1 MSTQLIQPPY
11 TKVILDV
18 EGITDAQEAIVYLGT
33 LPIRASVQLNI
44 SNSAADVKTFKDG
57 VLASG
62 TLTVASYALL
72 LEASATATIEVV
84 DYSALTGAILTVN
97 GTALTEGVEW
107 TAAVNN
113 DTTAA
118 SLELAVEAVTG
129 ISSAAV
135 GAVITATV
143 TTAGAAGNAF
153 TLASS
158 DEVNLVISGAVF
170 TGGRDFGTVT
180 VNGQVLTAVAAGAG
194 ANQFVAE
201 TSNDVTATNLE
212 VAVEA
217 VTGIQSSVTNAIVTV
232 QAATVGTAGNSI
244 ALVVSAS
251 NGGVTRS
258 AATLTGGIANAIDA
272 DEHTITLPAH
282 GMSTGLKVNYDVSA
296 GTTVDNLVNNTDYWV
311 IRVDDD
317 TIQLATTEENAEAGT
332 EIEIAAAD
340 DAVGGGTFT
349 LTPTALDLDTTI
361 SGSNDGVN
369 WVTLPSSTDTSTS
382 SESILFEYPTPTYA
396 YLKVLVEPNDSEADV
411 EVLLHTKL

>member
-1 MSTQLIQPPY
+1 MTTQLIQPPY
-11 TKVILDV
+11 TKVIMDV
-18 EGITDAQEAIVYLGT
+18 EGIVEAEEAIVYLGT

-44 SNSAADVKTFKDG
+44 TNSAADVKTFKDG
-57 VLASG
+57 VLAQG

-72 LEASATATIEVV
+72 LEASATATITVV
-84 DYSALTGAILTVN
+84 DYAELSGAILTVN

-107 TAAVNN
+107 TAATDN

-118 SLELAVEAVTG
+118 SLESAVEAVTG
-129 ISSAAV
+129 INSSATN
-135 GAVITATV
+135 AVITATV
-143 TTAGAAGNAF
+143 ATAGAAGNAF

-158 DEVNLVISGAVF
+158 DEVNLTISGALF

-201 TSNDVTATNLE
+201 TSNDATATNLE

-217 VTGIQSSVTNAIVTV
+217 VTGVHATVAGAIVTV
-232 QAATVGTAGNSI
+232 VADLVGTAGNSI

-251 NGGVTRS
+251 NSAVTRS

-272 DEHTITLPAH
+272 TEFTITLPAH
-282 GMSTGLKVNYDVSA
+282 GLSTAVKVNYDVSA

-311 IRVDDD
+311 IRVDAD
-317 TIQLATTEENAEAGT
+317 TIQLAASESDAEAGT

-340 DAVGGGTFT
+340 DAIGGGTFT
-349 LTPTALDLDTTI
+349 LTPTALDVDTTI

-382 SESILFEYPTPTYA
+382 SETLLFEYPTPTYA